1 MYWMEPTRRA
11 PEFPNPWHSSPERGE
26 KQMIYYR
33 RGPISFQVSFA
44 RSKRGNR
51 SKGGVNAASTKYI
64 YRHTDIQTSL
74 ETIFRIFRI
83 FVDPFLSACN
93 FVKFCFS
100 ISGIGCLVTDLFF
113 PFFELDQAPLLLLV
127 AEKKKKFSRFVPLI
141 GQKHTQG
148 NNDPRSIIYNIFNRT
163 SYIYVYI
170 GVSYMY
176 NRANRFL
183 ITIKWSK
190 NWRGGRGG
198 VININRQNGSGSK
211 MMRVNLKISQRSFPS
226 LSREKKGIKF

>member
-1 MYWMEPTRRA
+1 MRITWRRGRGGIIFPFSLFLSSPPAIIEASRQAVRFLINFLANETKSGDDWLMYWMEPSTRRA

-100 ISGIGCLVTDLFF
+100 ISGIGCLVTDRFF

-127 AEKKKKFSRFVPLI
+127 AEKKRNSLASYPWLDKNIHKVTMIHVQLYTIYLI
-141 GQKHTQG
+141 E
-148 NNDPRSIIYNIFNRT
+148 PAI
-163 SYIYVYI
+163 
-170 GVSYMY
+170 YMY
-176 NRANRFL
+176 
-183 ITIKWSK
+183 I
-190 NWRGGRGG
+190 
-198 VININRQNGSGSK
+198 
-211 MMRVNLKISQRSFPS
+211 
-226 LSREKKGIKF
+226 

>member
-1 MYWMEPTRRA
+1 MSCDGSIFSIFRTRSG
-11 PEFPNPWHSSPERGE
+11 PPPPP
-26 KQMIYYR
+26 R
-33 RGPISFQVSFA
+33 RG
-44 RSKRGNR
+44 
-51 SKGGVNAASTKYI
+51 
-64 YRHTDIQTSL
+64 
-74 ETIFRIFRI
+74 
-83 FVDPFLSACN
+83 
-93 FVKFCFS
+93 
-100 ISGIGCLVTDLFF
+100 
-113 PFFELDQAPLLLLV
+113 
-127 AEKKKKFSRFVPLI
+127 KKKKFSRFVPLI

-190 NWRGGRGG
+190 NWGRRGGGG

-226 LSREKKGIKF
+226 LSREKKESNSKIIHPSFAREGERKKEQKYI

>member
-1 MYWMEPTRRA
+1 MSCDGSIFSIFRTRSG
-11 PEFPNPWHSSPERGE
+11 PPPPP
-26 KQMIYYR
+26 R
-33 RGPISFQVSFA
+33 RG
-44 RSKRGNR
+44 
-51 SKGGVNAASTKYI
+51 
-64 YRHTDIQTSL
+64 
-74 ETIFRIFRI
+74 
-83 FVDPFLSACN
+83 
-93 FVKFCFS
+93 
-100 ISGIGCLVTDLFF
+100 
-113 PFFELDQAPLLLLV
+113 
-127 AEKKKKFSRFVPLI
+127 KKKKFSRFVPLI

-198 VININRQNGSGSK
+198 GRVININRQNGSGSK

-226 LSREKKGIKF
+226 LSREKKESNSSIFRERGREKKRTKIYIGNIVQHIHLLIIFRSTATIFHGFQFIGGSKNFIIFSNSLNKS